1 MTEPTPPFQVTVLDP
16 LRPSARLG
24 PGMRGEHGYRLY
36 PPANMAIDY
45 AMGILTLKYDS
56 LLRSASSPCQVV
68 ATDFNRKTE
77 SVDLGNVMVPGD
89 ILQFEGMDLERI
101 PHTSS
106 TTLTWQSIITR
117 QEHIKFIGVYWI
129 HYVPASL
136 DGRHTGYHV
145 GVPDLWCIIRF
156 YPWSSII
163 KLPFE
168 LVVYFCVL
176 LGPVAWAACLGI
188 FILPGAP
195 LFRFFLSI
203 GVGVVS
209 LVLTL
214 LTWKRWLGYPVR
226 VPLCSIVRLWCGFLW
241 REVLRKKMD
250 GSFISSV

>member
-1 MTEPTPPFQVTVLDP
+1 
-16 LRPSARLG
+16 
-24 PGMRGEHGYRLY
+24 
-36 PPANMAIDY
+36 MAIDY

-168 LVVYFCVL
+168 LVILLVNWGWGGVTGAHFADVEAMAWIPSQGAALQHCATLVWVFMEGSSTQEDGWELHFVRISRVRTAANCNPPVYSYLTSHGLFDASLRLPAL
-176 LGPVAWAACLGI
+176 LELFSALHSTTQLG
-188 FILPGAP
+188 
-195 LFRFFLSI
+195 
-203 GVGVVS
+203 
-209 LVLTL
+209 
-214 LTWKRWLGYPVR
+214 
-226 VPLCSIVRLWCGFLW
+226 W
-241 REVLRKKMD
+241 RSEPPQNAD
-250 GSFISSV
+250 T